1 MRVYIASDHAGY
13 NLKNVVLH
21 YLIDRGYDVVDC
33 GPYEYNEADDYTD
46 YVASAA
52 SEVSQNPNSNWGII
66 LGGTGEGEAIM
77 ANRFPN
83 VRAVVYN
90 GQPQRPSSGAQQS
103 NLLVLTREHN
113 NANMLS
119 LGSWFLTEDEAKNA
133 VTLWLTTPFKSE
145 ERHARRIRKI
155 ESLAPRV
162 VTGESPGQL

>member
-1 MRVYIASDHAGY
+1 MRIYIASDHAGY

-52 SEVSQNPNSNWGII
+52 SEVSQSPNNNWAVVI
-66 LGGTGEGEAIM
+66 GGTGEGEAIM

-90 GQPQRPSSGAQQS
+90 GQPQRTSSSEQQS
-103 NLLVLTREHN
+103 NLLVLTRVHN
-113 NANMLS
+113 NANVLA
-119 LGSWFLTEDEAKNA
+119 LGAWFL
-133 VTLWLTTPFKSE
+133 S
-145 ERHARRIRKI
+145 
-155 ESLAPRV
+155 
-162 VTGESPGQL
+162 